1 MLNRIDNISSQ
12 LTVGC
17 RQINSHTLVPV
28 EELNYVDLKR
38 PLKENE
44 SPKKNRIKF
53 QPDIKIIQKTFKPIS
68 ENEGQEEFSEKW
80 RSDTEG
86 NRTDNHNFNL
96 LRTKSLHENFN
107 NLFTTSE
114 IFYNNATH
122 TNDVFILKEMK
133 KIATNRKRVS

>member
-1 MLNRIDNISSQ
+1 LLKRIDNISSQ
-12 LTVGC
+12 LTIGC

-44 SPKKNRIKF
+44 SPKKNSIKIEP
-53 QPDIKIIQKTFKPIS
+53 QIKIIQKILKPIS
-68 ENEGQEEFSEKW
+68 ENQGQEEFLETW

-86 NRTDNHNFNL
+86 NRTNNHAFNV
-96 LRTKSLHENFN
+96 LRTKSIHEKFN

-133 KIATNRKRVS
+133 KIATNPKRVS